1 MEKLLSAEDFSFW
14 DKNGYVVIPDVV
26 PPQNLQAVIDEI
38 WDFLGMSPD
47 EPDDWYREPATKG
60 GMVEMYQTQGLWN
73 NRQHPKVHQAF
84 SEIWG
89 TQKLWVSMDRANFK
103 PPQRED
109 KPDWKHEGMIHWDL
123 DTSKRPIA
131 FGVQGVLYLED
142 TGEDQGTFQCV
153 PGFHRYFEEWV
164 RSQPE
169 DRNLSHPDLEGLD
182 ISKIAGKAGDL
193 LIWHRLLAHGNSV
206 NRSDRPRLAQYITMS
221 PANDVD
227 EKARKDRVH
236 LWKGRLSPKGFLGD
250 ERRWEENNP
259 PAELTDLGRRL
270 VGLDTW
276 SGQPEEVD

>member
-169 DRNLSHPDLEGLD
+169 GRNPSHPDLEGLD

-236 LWKGRLSPKGFLGD
+236 LWKERLSPKGFPGD

>member
-60 GMVEMYQTQGLWN
+60 GMVEMYQIQGLWN

-169 DRNLSHPDLEGLD
+169 DRNPSQPHLEGLD

-236 LWKGRLSPKGFLGD
+236 LWKERLSPKGFLGD

>member
-1 MEKLLSAEDFSFW
+1 MGKLLSAEDFSFW

-142 TGEDQGTFQCV
+142 TREDQGTFQCV

-169 DRNLSHPDLEGLD
+169 DRNPSHPDLEGLD

-236 LWKGRLSPKGFLGD
+236 LWKERLSPKGFPGD